1 MKVTVRNE
9 VEAPTTEQARVWLK
23 ANGWE
28 SGPNRMSDKGVEMLT
43 WRLNDRVEVCLPASE
58 TVEGFDGYLERF
70 LNRVAFFTF
79 SPRPLLTGDVCAAM
93 TGGDQSLVNLCTA
106 NFGLGSALV
115 DAYIHISELES
126 RLGVS
131 SERLGMKIVTQCR
144 VTAPSLTQART
155 WLTNNGWTLATG
167 PQPRPNPETDGLE
180 RWTTNGTN
188 SHADL
193 PVLIEGREK
202 EFALNFE
209 FFLNDVVDGM
219 VHRDANAERL
229 PGDVWFEMLFGDLA
243 TKGAEVAEAAR
254 KAASSS
260 NVECGVHNGIRVC
273 DMCGD
278 DLKLPRGDL
287 YGDKR

>member
-1 MKVTVRNE
+1 MKVTVTNE
-9 VEAPTTEQARVWLK
+9 VELPTQDQARAWLK
-23 ANGWE
+23 ANGWVACSNQGALE
-28 SGPNRMSDKGVEMLT
+28 G
-43 WRLNDRVEVCLPASE
+43 WRLEKFCVYLPTEEAFDDYASCF
-58 TVEGFDGYLERF
+58 TTF
-70 LNRVAFFTF
+70 LSRVAFATHCL
-79 SPRPLLTGDVCAAM
+79 SGDVHKAM
-93 TGGDQSLVNLCTA
+93 TGGDQSLVNLCQA
-106 NFGLGSALV
+106 NVGLGSALV

-126 RLGVS
+126 RLGAS

-144 VTAPSLTQART
+144 VTAPSLAQART

-167 PQPRPNPETDGLE
+167 PQPRPDPGTDRVE
-180 RWTTNGTN
+180 RWTTNETN

-193 PVLIEGREK
+193 PLLVEGHEK
-202 EFALNFE
+202 EFALDFE

-219 VHRDANAERL
+219 VHRDANVERL